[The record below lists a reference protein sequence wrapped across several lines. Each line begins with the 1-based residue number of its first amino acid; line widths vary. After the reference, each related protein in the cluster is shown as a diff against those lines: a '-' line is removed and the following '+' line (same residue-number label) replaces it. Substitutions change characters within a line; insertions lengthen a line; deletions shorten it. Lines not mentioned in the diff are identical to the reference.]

1 MNSGMFFARKDSLV
15 KNFKKYQKNIFYNCF
30 KSIEKSRLRKNVYHL
45 NKPAFKKIKEISFDY
60 AILEKSKNINCI
72 KLDMLLTDLGNWK
85 KSGNTLRT
93 QVQVILLRKIHII
106 DLGENL

>member
-1 MNSGMFFARKDSLV
+1 MLKEITKINDFPNMEEFAKRFLPSPYRFIKDYPSLV
-15 KNFKKYQKNIFYNCF
+15 HKNHLIDKWSQAIEDKKDCLLLSED
-30 KSIEKSRLRKNVYHL
+30 SICTINHSEFDSR
-45 NKPAFKKIKEISFDY
+45 AF
-60 AILEKSKNINCI
+60 
-72 KLDMLLTDLGNWK
+72 GK